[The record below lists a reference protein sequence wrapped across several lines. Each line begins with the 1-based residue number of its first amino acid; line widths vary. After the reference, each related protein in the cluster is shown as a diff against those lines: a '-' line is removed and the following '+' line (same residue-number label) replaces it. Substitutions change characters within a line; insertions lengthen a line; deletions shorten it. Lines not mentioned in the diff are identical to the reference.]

1 MNLPRWLNTFT
12 VLNYNFIRDSC
23 NSLIMKLNYLLTLAL
38 AFCGFSLMAQAP
50 LDPIQKVEIGKNRE
64 FIVNGKPFFPIMSWA
79 QPAKNYEMLRK
90 LNFNTFC
97 GGANAG
103 AAKAAGGYAITG
115 FRALLADNGYT
126 LAWIYSDEPD
136 LATGKGADAKPRQTP
151 EQVASRCDRM
161 RATGLKHLIFMTL
174 TNSFMKESGDYPD
187 AWRLKNYPEYVKS
200 ADVVGFDY
208 YPVYG
213 WGYPA
218 HLDWV
223 GSGVRQLCEL
233 AGSRPVYAWIETS
246 RGSKW
251 MPYEKQPEVLP
262 LYTRN
267 EVWQAIINGATAIGY
282 FSHAWRP
289 DTTEFAPNEEMRKE
303 LAWLNGRITQ
313 LAPVILADPATEEIN
328 MTLGDELKCQFK
340 ATKYEGSLYIIAQNI
355 DLGPG
360 AEKAKQYDPISP
372 RGGTATITVK
382 GLQNGAQVE
391 VVGEK
396 RTITAEKGKFTDEF
410 RPLLEHIYRIKL

>member
-1 MNLPRWLNTFT
+1 ME
-12 VLNYNFIRDSC
+12 
-23 NSLIMKLNYLLTLAL
+23 LNYLFLPV
-38 AFCGFSLMAQAP
+38 FVFGCFFSVAQPA

-64 FIVNGKPFFPIMSWA
+64 VIVNGKAFFPIMSWA
-79 QPAKNYEMLRK
+79 QPAKNYKMLRE

-97 GGANAG
+97 GGGNIT
-103 AAKAAGGYAITG
+103 AAKEAGGYAVTG
-115 FRALLADNGYT
+115 FRALDTDNGYT

-151 EQVASRCDRM
+151 DQVASRCARI
-161 RATGLKHLIFMTL
+161 RASGPQRLIFMTL
-174 TNSFMKESGDYPD
+174 TSSFMKESGDYPEE
-187 AWRLKNYPEYVKS
+187 WRLKNYPEYVKS
-200 ADVVGFDY
+200 ADVVGYDY

-218 HLDWV
+218 HLDLV

-233 AGSRPVYAWIETS
+233 AGPRPVYAWIETS
-246 RGSKW
+246 KGSKW
-251 MPYEKQPEVLP
+251 MPYEKQPDVLP

-282 FSHAWRP
+282 FTHAWRP
-289 DTTEFAPNEEMRKE
+289 DTTEFAPKEEMRKE
-303 LAWLNGRITQ
+303 LSWLNGRITS
-313 LAPVILADPATEEIN
+313 LAPIILADPAKEEIG
-328 MTLGDELKCQFK
+328 MTLGNGLKCQFK

-360 AEKAKQYDPISP
+360 TDKAKQYDPITP

-382 GLQNGAQVE
+382 GLKEGTQVE
-391 VVGEK
+391 VVDEK
-396 RTITAEKGKFTDEF
+396 RTLTAKEGKFTDEF

>member
-1 MNLPRWLNTFT
+1 
-12 VLNYNFIRDSC
+12 
-23 NSLIMKLNYLLTLAL
+23 MKLNYLILLVL
-38 AFCGFSLMAQAP
+38 GFSGLSSAAQAP
-50 LDPIQKVEIGKNRE
+50 LEPIKKAEVGKNRE
-64 FIVNGKPFFPIMSWA
+64 LVVNGKPFFPIMSWA
-79 QPAKNYEMLRK
+79 QPAKNYKMLRE

-97 GGANAG
+97 GGGNPA
-103 AAKAAGGYAITG
+103 AAKEAGGYAVTG
-115 FRALLADNGYT
+115 FRAGQAENGYA

-136 LATGKGADAKPRQTP
+136 LATGRGADAKPRQMP
-151 EQVASRCDRM
+151 AQVAARCVQI
-161 RATGLKHLIFMTL
+161 RAAEPKRLIFITL
-174 TNSFMKESGDYPD
+174 TNSFMKESSDYSED
-187 AWRLKNYPEYVKS
+187 WRKKNYPEYVKS
-200 ADVVGFDY
+200 ADVVGYDH

-223 GSGVRQLCEL
+223 GRGVRQLCDL
-233 AGSRPVYAWIETS
+233 AGKRPVYAWIETS
-246 RGSKW
+246 KGSKW
-251 MPYEKQPEVLP
+251 MPYEKQPDVLP

-282 FSHAWRP
+282 FTHAWRP
-289 DTTEFAPNEEMRKE
+289 DTTEFAPKEEMRKE
-303 LAWLNGRITQ
+303 LAWLNGRITK
-313 LAPVILADPATEEIN
+313 LAPIILAGPAKEQITMTMTE
-328 MTLGDELKCQFK
+328 GLKCQFK
-340 ATKYEGSLYIIAQNI
+340 ATKFEGSLYIIGQNI

-382 GLQNGAQVE
+382 GLKKGAQVE
-391 VVGEK
+391 VVEEK